1 MDHALGDVSEM
12 GKTKEYA
19 CRIGGGLIFKW
30 EKYELGPAG
39 VDVEDGSKRGCLKGP
54 TLGRSEV
61 MNASLG
67 SFGGK

>member
-30 EKYELGPAG
+30 EKYELRPAG
-39 VDVEDGSKRGCLKGP
+39 VDVEDGSKRCCLRGP
-54 TLGRSEV
+54 TPGRSE
-61 MNASLG
+61 ASLG